1 MLIERSQKKKTGETH
16 RKSRV
21 IVPKKNIVDEDK
33 NTNKQ
38 KQVKMEKK
46 EYTKTHEN
54 NHKKDNN

>member
-1 MLIERSQKKKTGETH
+1 M
-16 RKSRV
+16 